1 MNKGFAIAFTAVIL
15 AACSKVNVG
24 EPTLPESFAKQ
35 ELSFTVA
42 KALSPTKA
50 DGDTFHGSEFTD
62 PNGFGAYAWFTGD
75 PVSEYWM
82 KAVNITKQLSEGKY
96 AWKPVTPYYWP
107 KEHPLDFLCFAPY
120 KNGACWF
127 DVLDDAGNEA
137 SEGKANKI
145 TSHLKVTEFTE
156 DLLFSDK
163 AIKCTNSLTN
173 ETTDGINAFSGVPI
187 IFRHALSKS
196 GFRIVSDAYFNQDST
211 VYAHVTFRSATLRN
225 VRNEGDLALYLKQT
239 GSTTSTRGWQNKDT
253 DGVWNTTDDKE
264 NINDEVDGTIT
275 VPTSPVTFIG
285 NRMYIPQS
293 LTDQILD
300 LDITIEY
307 YKTDDFE
314 RDPKTGEI
322 IIDPDTCMPVV
333 AEGKDFPA
341 PTQKEDITRNQKLG
355 DIPGAPI
362 WRMGSYTDYLITV
375 TPFTNEVTFDPTIA
389 NWDNTSAGFVISK

>member
-1 MNKGFAIAFTAVIL
+1 MNNGFAIAFAIVAL
-15 AACSKVNVG
+15 VACSKVDKG
-24 EPTLPESFAKQ
+24 EPTLPESVAKQ

-42 KALSPTKA
+42 KASSSTKA
-50 DGDTFHGSEFTD
+50 DNDTFHGAEFTD

-82 KAVNITKQLSEGKY
+82 KAINITKQLSEGKY
-96 AWKPVTPYYWP
+96 SWKPVTPYYWP

-120 KNGACWF
+120 NNGACWF
-127 DVLDDAGNEA
+127 DVLDDAGNGA

-145 TSHLKVTEFTE
+145 NSHLKVTEFTP

-163 AIKCTNSLTN
+163 AIKCTNSMNN
-173 ETTDGINAFSGVPI
+173 ETSDGINAFTGVPV

-196 GFRIVSDAYFNQDST
+196 GFRIVTDAYFNQDST
-211 VYAHVTFRSATLRN
+211 VYARVTFNNATVKN
-225 VRNEGDLALYLKQT
+225 VRNEGELTLYLKQT
-239 GSTTSTRGWQNKDT
+239 GSTASTRGWQPENA
-253 DGVWNTTDDKE
+253 DGVWSTTEDKE
-264 NINDEVDGTIT
+264 SIADDVDGTIT
-275 VPTSPVTFIG
+275 VPTSPVVFIG
-285 NRMYIPQS
+285 SRMYIPQS

-314 RDPKTGEI
+314 KDPETGKI
-322 IIDPDTCMPVV
+322 IIDPVTCMPVV
-333 AEGKDFPA
+333 AKGKVFPA
-341 PTQKEDITRNQKLG
+341 PTQKEDLHKKQTLG

-375 TPFTNEVTFDPTIA
+375 TPFSNEITFDPTIA
-389 NWDNTSAGFVISK
+389 NWDTTSTGFEITQ